1 MRKHLLLVIPACSL
15 LTLFSF
21 RFAADK
27 HRTASTRSNNVSE
40 ERVSIAC
47 APPPHK
53 DILPDASGRYAPVF
67 PGWGDYHYPV
77 STVNDSAQFFFDQG
91 LNMYYSYHLTEAL
104 ASFREAARHDTT
116 CAMAYW
122 GQALAMGPYYNA
134 YFYQMPPGVLSVLK
148 QMNEAAA
155 NGTKKEKDLVNVMN
169 ARYSNDLTDN
179 KRSELNR
186 AYALALAALITKYP
200 ADADIKALYID
211 AVMLEHVW
219 DFWQTDGTPKAWTP
233 QLVAYCDEIL
243 KAHPH
248 HPAALHYQIHL
259 VEASLHPEKALHSAD
274 VLKDALPGVPHM
286 VHMSSHMYQ
295 RNGLYTKGVEVN
307 KAASSLV
314 LQYDTLAAHLK
325 LGVFALTHYDAVG
338 TYCAMNANMYEKG
351 KEMSGHLHHILTD
364 NYPKHLSSTFFQY
377 LSMMPMF
384 NAIRSGKW
392 DEITAM
398 PEPDTA
404 LHYARLLNHFGKGL
418 TLVKQSD
425 TSAARQHLQQLQA
438 LLKDSALRVRNMP
451 FNSAIQSA
459 TIAEA
464 ILKGELLFAQG
475 KHDAAIRALE
485 AAVAGED
492 NLIYRE
498 PKEWPIPAR
507 HFLGARLLQLKKAAK
522 AEQVY
527 RQDLIHNPGNG
538 WALLGLHQSLLM
550 QRKPKEA
557 GKYKAAFNDAFAMAD
572 ELPPASVY

>member
-1 MRKHLLLVIPACSL
+1 MRKHLLLVIPACTL

-21 RFAADK
+21 RFITDK
-27 HRTASTRSNNVSE
+27 NKTGSSNDILE

-47 APPPHK
+47 APPPHS

-67 PGWGDYHYPV
+67 PGWGHYHYPIPT
-77 STVNDSAQFFFDQG
+77 SNDSAQFFFDQG

-104 ASFREAARHDTT
+104 ASFKEATRHDSSST
-116 CAMAYW
+116 MAYW
-122 GQALAMGPYYNA
+122 GQALAMGPYYNG
-134 YFYQMPPGVLSVLK
+134 YFYKMSPGVLPVLQ

-155 NGTKKEKDLVNVMN
+155 NGTQKEKDLANTMN
-169 ARYSNDLTDN
+169 KRYSDDISDA

-186 AYALALAALITKYP
+186 AYAIALAALIKKYP

-219 DFWQTDGTPKAWTP
+219 DFWKTDGTPKAWTP

-243 KAHPH
+243 KTHPR

-274 VLKDALPGVPHM
+274 LLKDVLPGVPHM

-295 RNGLYTKGVEVN
+295 RNGLYTKGVDVN
-307 KAASSLV
+307 KTASSLIV
-314 LQYDTLAAHLK
+314 QYDTLASNLK

-351 KEMSGHLHHILTD
+351 KEMSGHLHHILTT
-364 NYPKHLSSTFFQY
+364 NYQKNLSSTFFQY

-384 NAIRSGKW
+384 NAIRAGKW
-392 DEITAM
+392 NEIIAM
-398 PEPDTA
+398 PEPA
-404 LHYARLLNHFGKGL
+404 AELHYARLLDNFGKGL
-418 TLVKQSD
+418 ALVRQAD
-425 TSAARQHLQQLQA
+425 TAAARQKLQQLQA
-438 LLKDSALRVRNMP
+438 LMKDSALRIRNMP
-451 FNSAIQSA
+451 FNSAIQPA

-464 ILKGELLFAQG
+464 ILKGELLFAEG
-475 KHDAAIRALE
+475 KRDAAIRSLE
-485 AAVAGED
+485 AAVTNED

-507 HFLGARLLQLKKAAK
+507 HFLGARLLLLKKAAR

-550 QRKPKEA
+550 QRKLKEA
-557 GKYKAAFNDAFAMAD
+557 GKYQAAFKQAFATAD
-572 ELPPASVY
+572 EVPHASVY